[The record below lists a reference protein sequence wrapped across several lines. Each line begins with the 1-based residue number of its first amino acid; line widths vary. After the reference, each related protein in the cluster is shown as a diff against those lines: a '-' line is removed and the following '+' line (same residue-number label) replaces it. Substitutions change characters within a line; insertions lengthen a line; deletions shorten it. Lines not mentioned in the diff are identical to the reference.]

1 MGKTIAELIAEG
13 KSVEEI
19 SKMAQ
24 AEADAVAAAKDKRKI
39 DPEEVNAVRE
49 YLIADVL
56 DYVEAITGIDISDE
70 DADEITKVLTDKMKV
85 IELFIQAAVAD
96 ATESKPKPKVKKESE
111 SDSMADLFNLFRLFQ
126 SKIISPCTCNV
137 YRDFLRGF
145 SSRDLFNEE

>member
-39 DPEEVNAVRE
+39 DPEEVNATRG
-49 YLIADVL
+49 YLIADLL
-56 DYVEAITGIDISDE
+56 DYVEAITGIDIPE
-70 DADEITKVLTDKMKV
+70 KEADEITKDLTEKMRT
-85 IELFIQAAVAD
+85 IELFIQAMDLA
-96 ATESKPKPKVKKESE
+96 ESKPKPTVKKKPE

-126 SKIISPCTCNV
+126 SKIISPCACNV

>member
-1 MGKTIAELIAEG
+1 MSKTIAELIAEG

-56 DYVEAITGIDISDE
+56 DYMEAITGIDISDE
-70 DADEITKVLTDKMKV
+70 DADEITKDLTDKMKV
-85 IELFIQAAVAD
+85 IELFIQAMD
-96 ATESKPKPKVKKESE
+96 LTESKPKPTIKKKPE
-111 SDSMADLFNLFRLFQ
+111 SDSMADLFNLFRLF
-126 SKIISPCTCNV
+126 
-137 YRDFLRGF
+137 
-145 SSRDLFNEE
+145 